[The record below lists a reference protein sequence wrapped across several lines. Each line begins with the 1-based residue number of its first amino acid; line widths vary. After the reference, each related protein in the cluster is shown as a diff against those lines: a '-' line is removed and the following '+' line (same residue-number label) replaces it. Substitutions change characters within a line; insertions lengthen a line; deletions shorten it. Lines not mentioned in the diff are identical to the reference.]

1 MPSTRI
7 DTMTNALMIVR
18 PFTAEDT
25 DALNASAVRF
35 CERHSILDTYSRRHI
50 ATWQALDSELWVAS
64 RSDAARL
71 RRMWQAC
78 FCRALGMPVAAD
90 VAVAYGYVGRR
101 AP

>member
-1 MPSTRI
+1 
-7 DTMTNALMIVR
+7 MTNALMIVR
-18 PFTAEDT
+18 PFTAEDA

-35 CERHSILDTYSRRHI
+35 GERHSITGAYSRRRI
-50 ATWQALDSELWVAS
+50 ATWQELESDLWVTS
-64 RSDAARL
+64 RSDAASL

-78 FCRALGMPVAAD
+78 FCRALRMPVAAD

>member
-1 MPSTRI
+1 
-7 DTMTNALMIVR
+7 MTNALMIVR
-18 PFTAEDT
+18 TFTAEDT

-35 CERHSILDTYSRRHI
+35 SERHSIPGIRDGDMY
-50 ATWQALDSELWVAS
+50 AWQVLETELWVTS
-64 RSDAARL
+64 RSDAASL

-78 FCRALGMPVAAD
+78 FCRALRMPVAAD